1 MKPKKTCMQKTCHRE
16 EKDKKRQ
23 GFDLKSSDEEE
34 KYQRIFII
42 ELMELR
48 NTKRSIL
55 IKGDQNPKR
64 ET

>member
-1 MKPKKTCMQKTCHRE
+1 MQKTCHGD

-23 GFDLKSSDEEE
+23 GFDLKNSNEEQ
-34 KYQRIFII
+34 KNIIQQIFII
-42 ELMELR
+42 DY

-55 IKGDQNPKR
+55 IKGDRNLKR